1 MAFRLPTIFAPI
13 VRRWRLLALACFIGL
28 TSGLIAA
35 LDIAGTASRGRDMS
49 LDIYT
54 QIQPFEGDAQLG
66 KQMVLVD
73 IDEATLARYGQWP
86 WPRQYMAVLLQ
97 NIGYAEPLTI
107 GLDILMSEQ
116 DRFNADA
123 IEVLG
128 DMPAGSLAET
138 IPDGDALLGDMLSM
152 TPSVAAIS
160 LSEDGGANPVYSPG
174 SVSIIG
180 SSDLPVLQASYLLSP
195 VEKVARSPGAGFVS
209 LSLNRDS
216 VVRHMPMIAKV
227 GDTYLPSL
235 SLEMLRVA
243 QGARGHV
250 LKQALDTGS
259 VSNKLRT
266 GSVILEL
273 DEFARLPIYHG
284 YSDRFTTISAADV
297 LEAKGLEK
305 LTHGF
310 VIIGSSA
317 KGLKDI
323 HSTNLETAI
332 PGAFVHLQAI
342 HQILSGVTLKSSA
355 LFDLAEIGAAT
366 LAAMIVGCGA
376 ALLPLMAALVALVM
390 AGAAV
395 AYGEFYLFTEAQ
407 YLSNGVMTT
416 SMVVISGL
424 LTLIFRAFA
433 DELARR
439 KLRGAFGQYL
449 SPEMVRQIENSN
461 VSPELGGT
469 TTDISVM
476 FMDVRG
482 FTTLSERLAD
492 KPQELT
498 RIINIILDEAT
509 HVIMAHGGT
518 LDKYIGDAVMAFWNA
533 PLPQHDHH
541 ARAVNAAIA
550 LQNHVPEI
558 NAKLQTEMG
567 GDWPGYDIAIGVG
580 VASGTAVVG
589 NFGSSQR
596 LSYSV
601 VGDTVNL
608 AARLEP
614 FGKQTGLPVAL
625 ADNSATGAAHPDVIQ
640 INNIAIRGRDE
651 PEPVHSYLPLT
662 PATRALHDELVSA
675 LIIGKKPAIKR
686 ALKAIADA
694 QDYPAS
700 LLDYYKAQC

>member
-1 MAFRLPTIFAPI
+1 MAFRLPVIFAPI
-13 VRRWRLLALACFIGL
+13 VRRWRLLLLACTIGL
-28 TSGLIAA
+28 ASGLIAA
-35 LDIAGTASRGRDMS
+35 LDIAGAASRSRDMS

-97 NIGYAEPLTI
+97 NIGYAEPLVI

-128 DMPAGSLAET
+128 DMPAGSLADT
-138 IPDGDALLGDMLSM
+138 IPDGDALLGEMLSM
-152 TPSVAAIS
+152 TPSVTAIS
-160 LSEDGGANPVYSPG
+160 LSEDGGANPLYSPG

-180 SSDLPVLQASYLLSP
+180 SSALPVLQASHLLSP
-195 VEKVARSPGAGFVS
+195 VEKVAQSPGAGFVS

-235 SLEMLRVA
+235 TLDMLRVA

-250 LKQALDTGS
+250 LKQALDTGG

-284 YSDRFTTISAADV
+284 YSDRFTTMSAADV

-305 LTHGF
+305 LTNGF

-366 LAAMIVGCGA
+366 LTAMIVGCGA
-376 ALLPLMAALVALVM
+376 ALLPLVVALGGLIMV
-390 AGAAV
+390 GTSV
-395 AYGEFYLFTEAQ
+395 AYGEFYLFTEVQ

-416 SMVVISGL
+416 SMVVVSGL
-424 LTLIFRAFA
+424 LTLIFRAFS

-509 HVIMAHGGT
+509 QVIMAHGGT

-533 PLPQHDHH
+533 PLPQDDHQ

-550 LQNHVPEI
+550 LQNHVPQI
-558 NAKLQTEMG
+558 NVKLQTEMG
-567 GDWPGYDIAIGVG
+567 DDWPGHTIAIGVG

-651 PEPVHSYLPLT
+651 PEPVHSYLPLSPT
-662 PATRALHDELVSA
+662 TRTQHDAMVGAMTAGQKSAMKQALAA
-675 LIIGKKPAIKR
+675 L
-686 ALKAIADA
+686 ADA
-694 QDYPAS
+694 QDYPPG
-700 LLDYYKAQC
+700 LLEYYKAQL

>member
-1 MAFRLPTIFAPI
+1 MAFRLPVIFAPI
-13 VRRWRLLALACFIGL
+13 VRRWRLLLLACTIGL
-28 TSGLIAA
+28 ASGLIAA
-35 LDIAGTASRGRDMS
+35 LDIAGAASRSRDMS

-97 NIGYAEPLTI
+97 NIGYAEPLVI

-128 DMPAGSLAET
+128 DMPAGSLADT
-138 IPDGDALLGDMLSM
+138 IPDGDALLGEMLSM
-152 TPSVAAIS
+152 TPSVTAIS
-160 LSEDGGANPVYSPG
+160 LSEDGGANPLYSPG

-180 SSDLPVLQASYLLSP
+180 SSALPVLQASHLLSP
-195 VEKVARSPGAGFVS
+195 VEKVAQSPGAGFVS

-235 SLEMLRVA
+235 TLDMLRVA

-250 LKQALDTGS
+250 LKQALDTGG

-284 YSDRFTTISAADV
+284 YSDRFTTMSAADV

-305 LTHGF
+305 LTNGF

-366 LAAMIVGCGA
+366 LTAMIVGCGA
-376 ALLPLMAALVALVM
+376 ALLPLVVALGGLIMV
-390 AGAAV
+390 GTSV
-395 AYGEFYLFTEAQ
+395 AYSEFYLFTEVQ

-416 SMVVISGL
+416 SMVVVSGL
-424 LTLIFRAFA
+424 LTLIFRAFS

-509 HVIMAHGGT
+509 QVIMAHGGT

-533 PLPQHDHH
+533 PLPQDDHQ

-550 LQNHVPEI
+550 LQNHVPQI
-558 NAKLQTEMG
+558 NVKLQTEMG
-567 GDWPGYDIAIGVG
+567 DDWPGHTIAIGVG

-651 PEPVHSYLPLT
+651 PEPVHSYLPLSPT
-662 PATRALHDELVSA
+662 TRTQHDAMVGAMTAGQKSAMKQALAA
-675 LIIGKKPAIKR
+675 L
-686 ALKAIADA
+686 ADA
-694 QDYPAS
+694 QDYPPG
-700 LLDYYKAQC
+700 LLEYYKAQL